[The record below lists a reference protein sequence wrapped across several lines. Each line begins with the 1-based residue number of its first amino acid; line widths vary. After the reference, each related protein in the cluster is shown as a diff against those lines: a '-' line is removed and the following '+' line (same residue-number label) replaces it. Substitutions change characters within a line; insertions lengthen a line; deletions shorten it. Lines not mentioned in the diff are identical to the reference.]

1 MPLIQRGENRMLLTL
16 VCTLVCTLV
25 LVGCT
30 TQVDLNN
37 HPVGISKTDYLIYEN
52 TKLGSYLVEVRRV
65 KYVTGR
71 HRGYHREGL
80 FYMEGIGWTRIPI
93 ERIPIE

>member
-1 MPLIQRGENRMLLTL
+1 MPLTQQGETSWGRVILTL
-16 VCTLVCTLV
+16 ATLTLV

-30 TQVDLNN
+30 TRVDLNN
-37 HPVGISKTDYLIYEN
+37 HPVGISKTDYLLYEN
-52 TKLGSYLVEVRRV
+52 TELKSYLVEVRRV

-80 FYMEGIGWTRIPI
+80 FYMEGVGWTRI
-93 ERIPIE
+93 E